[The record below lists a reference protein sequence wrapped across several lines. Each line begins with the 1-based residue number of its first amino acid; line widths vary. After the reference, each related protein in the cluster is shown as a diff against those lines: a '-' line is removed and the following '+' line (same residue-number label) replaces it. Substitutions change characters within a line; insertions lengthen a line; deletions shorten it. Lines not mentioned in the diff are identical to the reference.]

1 MRSCVTVKKR
11 RIATSPSLTLRTIGH
26 PVGFMI
32 GIPRSCSNRD
42 PVSKSV
48 AIAPQTTTRNRTA
61 VVRMSTDF
69 CDANGSR
76 LSTGTNTTD
85 RKIDPPI
92 QLTAAS
98 IWNQTKKTI
107 IAAANPLMNPRY
119 S

>member
-1 MRSCVTVKKR
+1 MRHGEEKKDR
-11 RIATSPSLTLRTIGH
+11 HESPFDAQDHRPSRWIHDRNPSLMQQQG
-26 PVGFMI
+26 
-32 GIPRSCSNRD
+32 

-48 AIAPQTTTRNRTA
+48 AIAPETTTRNRTA

-98 IWNQTKKTI
+98 IGTRPKKPSSPQPI
-107 IAAANPLMNPRY
+107 H
-119 S
+119 

>member
-1 MRSCVTVKKR
+1 M
-11 RIATSPSLTLRTIGH
+11 
-26 PVGFMI
+26 
-32 GIPRSCSNRD
+32 
-42 PVSKSV
+42 SKSV
-48 AIAPQTTTRNRTA
+48 AIAPQTTTRNRRA

-98 IWNQTKKTI
+98 TWNQTKQDHHRRSQSIDEPTLFMTVGRES
-107 IAAANPLMNPRY
+107 AE
-119 S
+119 

>member
-1 MRSCVTVKKR
+1 MRHGEEKKDR
-11 RIATSPSLTLRTIGH
+11 HESQFDAQDHRPSRWIHDRHPSLIQHRG
-26 PVGFMI
+26 
-32 GIPRSCSNRD
+32 

-48 AIAPQTTTRNRTA
+48 AIAPQTTTRNRKA